1 MTRLDRR
8 AQAIAVALA
17 LLAGFVDGIGF
28 LQLGGFFVSFMSGN
42 STRLGVGLTQDLA
55 SALVA
60 AGLIAAFVLGA
71 AAGSMI
77 GHGAGPRRRSAVL
90 SAVAGILAL
99 AALFGAMAIPA
110 AAAGL
115 MAFAMGAENA
125 TFEEGGE
132 TRVAVTYMTGALV
145 KMGQRLAAAARGE
158 SAGGF
163 FAYALLWA
171 GLVAGAVCG
180 AAAFATLGANA
191 LWVAVALAALLAL
204 AAWRVDADALR
215 H

>member
-8 AQAIAVALA
+8 TQAIAVGLA
-17 LLAGFVDGIGF
+17 LLAGFVDGVGF

-42 STRLGVGLTQDLA
+42 STRLGVGLTEDLV

-60 AGLIAAFVLGA
+60 AGLVAAFVLGA
-71 AAGSMI
+71 AAGSLI
-77 GHGAGPRRRSAVL
+77 GHGAGAKRRSAVL
-90 SAVAGILAL
+90 AAVAGILAL

-132 TRVAVTYMTGALV
+132 TRIAVTYMTGALV
-145 KMGQRLAAAARGE
+145 KMGQRLAALARGE
-158 SAGGF
+158 SADGF
-163 FAYALLWA
+163 VAYALLWA
-171 GLVAGAVCG
+171 GLVAGAAAG
-180 AAAFATLGANA
+180 AAAFMAMGVDA
-191 LWVAVALAALLAL
+191 LWLAAALAMLLAL
-204 AAWRVDADALR
+204 TAGLVDRRLTTT
-215 H
+215 